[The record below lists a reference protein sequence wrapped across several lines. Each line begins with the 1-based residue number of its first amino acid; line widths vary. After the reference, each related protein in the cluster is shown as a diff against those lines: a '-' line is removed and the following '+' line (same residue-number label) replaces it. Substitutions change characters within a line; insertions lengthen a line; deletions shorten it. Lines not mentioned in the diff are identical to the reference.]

1 MKSKFLA
8 RAVAFAVV
16 ALIWPLCGASSPVMA
31 QEESLPTV
39 VDEVIAQVN
48 NDVITLSML
57 KRDAKEFAETLKQQ
71 RKMTEEQAAE
81 EIARRQPEIIAS
93 MVDEQ
98 LLMQRG
104 KEIPGLT
111 EDVEAEVNREMLR
124 VAKSQGIKTIEE
136 LDAAL
141 RASGLEPAGIRQ
153 TLRAQFMRTAVLQ
166 REVDAKVYFGITNEE
181 ARKYYEAHRDKF
193 RKQESVELSEI
204 YLSMAGKPEAEV
216 RAKAEELVAQA
227 RAGTTDFAT
236 LAATNSEREQDG
248 VRVAPQNKGKVG
260 RFQIT
265 DLRADIAAL
274 IKNLKVGGVSDP
286 IRLDEGFQIL
296 RLDERAPGGE
306 PTFVEEQVRGAI
318 TAERADK
325 ERNAFIQKLRREAYF
340 KIAPSYEA
348 TVLPLLKTGAE
359 TTNPTA
365 APAAKD
371 SKEKKPKDKKSN

>member
-1 MKSKFLA
+1 MKSKILA

-16 ALIWPLCGASSPVMA
+16 ALIWPLCGASAPVMA
-31 QEESLPTV
+31 QEEGLPTV

-141 RASGLEPAGIRQ
+141 RASGLDPAGIRQ

-166 REVDAKVYFGITNEE
+166 REVDAKIYFGITNEE
-181 ARKYYEAHRDKF
+181 ARKYYEAHKDKF

-216 RAKAEELVAQA
+216 RAKAEGLVAQA

-260 RFQIT
+260 RFQMT

-296 RLDERAPGGE
+296 RVDERAPGGE